1 MRVRWSLLA
10 LCGCP
15 EHCDLDVS
23 QHGCI
28 AVTRRCEQGGIRSLT
43 EQVTVASA
51 AGFKKKAVGRRL
63 IADLWTTNR
72 QDARL
77 ADSFTQKI

>member
-1 MRVRWSLLA
+1 
-10 LCGCP
+10 
-15 EHCDLDVS
+15 
-23 QHGCI
+23 
-28 AVTRRCEQGGIRSLT
+28 
-43 EQVTVASA
+43 VTVASA
-51 AGFKKKAVGRRL
+51 AGFKKKAVGRRV